1 MPLSAVLDLA
11 GRLRAQVDAAAR
23 DLAGTVTRYVLAG
36 RLQDGLLQGQDI
48 AEVAEIT
55 RRIRPLAQTA
65 VDAMLAQAMAQHVPE
80 ALGDHFARVLDHLER
95 DSASAG

>member
-1 MPLSAVLDLA
+1 M
-11 GRLRAQVDAAAR
+11 DAAAR
-23 DLAGTVTRYVLAG
+23 DLATTVTRHVLAN

-55 RRIRPLAQTA
+55 RRLRPLAQTA
-65 VDAMLAQAMAQHVPE
+65 VDALLAQAMAQHVPE

-95 DSASAG
+95 DKSVPAG